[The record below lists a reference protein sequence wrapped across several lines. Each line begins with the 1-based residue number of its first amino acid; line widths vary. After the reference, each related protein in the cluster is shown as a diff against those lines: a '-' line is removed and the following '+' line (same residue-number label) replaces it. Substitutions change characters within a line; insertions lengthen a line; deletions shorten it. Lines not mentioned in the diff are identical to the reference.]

1 MLPPLAVADVALP
14 PPPPAPLVRPSAPV
28 TLAEPVLHTLALFTA
43 VRGAEAYLY
52 PEPFAETRPRVVL
65 DGYAST
71 FTHAPLFDG
80 GAPSFRW
87 DGDPWVINVVGHA
100 LLGSEVHLR
109 ARSCGFGVLPAL
121 AFSAVASAVW
131 EYGFEGMGVR
141 ASAQDL
147 VYTPLAGMALGE
159 LRFALVGLASRRLV
173 PWAGTTVRFIADPF
187 GESERR
193 LGTRC

>member
-1 MLPPLAVADVALP
+1 MLPPLALADVVS
-14 PPPPAPLVRPSAPV
+14 PPPPAPLVRPATPRY
-28 TLAEPVLHTLALFTA
+28 LAEPVLHTVALFTA
-43 VRGAEAYLY
+43 VRGTEAYLY

-65 DGYAST
+65 EGYGAT
-71 FTHAPLFDG
+71 FTHAPLFDRS
-80 GAPSFRW
+80 APAFRW
-87 DGDPWVINVVGHA
+87 DGDPWPINVVGHA

-109 ARSCGFGVLPAL
+109 ARSCGFGVLPSL
-121 AFSAVASAVW
+121 AFTAVASAVW

-147 VYTPLAGMALGE
+147 VYTPLAGLALGE
-159 LRFALVGLASRRLV
+159 LRFALAGLASRRLV
-173 PWAGTTVRFIADPF
+173 PWARTTVRFVVDPF